1 MHIGLL
7 RLSLRLPG
15 NDNLKGKRRVVH
27 SVVSRLRTKFNVS
40 VAEVDHMDSWQR
52 ITLGVTCVSNDGRHV
67 NSMISSVVRF
77 VEKTHGEIEILDYEI
92 EILDGP

>member
-15 NDNLKGKRRVVH
+15 NDNLKGKRRVVQ

-52 ITLGVTCVSNDGRHV
+52 ITLGVTRVSNDGRHA
-67 NSMISSVVRF
+67 NSMIYSVIRF